1 MCQCYV
7 IHQFGWHVLVP
18 SWLISSDKNGFIKKN
33 SFLTKIV
40 NLLSSMY
47 WSLSDC
53 FGMVKMREL
62 SFWLAQKSEYI
73 IMHSEHKL
81 FTFTSSWWYRCGC
94 VGINRCNL
102 NFIPLY
108 ALHINAYLCYN
119 CHNALN
125 IYVRFIGLMST
136 REIIIPKIF
145 DKIKH
150 NLVELWSYLGFTIK
164 KEIIKTYV
172 KILMMWY
179 TKFFKKVQL

>member
-1 MCQCYV
+1 MCGSS
-7 IHQFGWHVLVP
+7 I
-18 SWLISSDKNGFIKKN
+18 WLTRFIG
-33 SFLTKIV
+33 V
-40 NLLSSMY
+40 
-47 WSLSDC
+47 
-53 FGMVKMREL
+53 VKMREL
-62 SFWLAQKSEYI
+62 SFWYR
-73 IMHSEHKL
+73 L

-136 REIIIPKIF
+136 REIIITKIF

-164 KEIIKTYV
+164 KEIISKKKTCV